1 MLRETGSVAYL
12 EDTPVGVQEH
22 VEGVARKVKAG
33 RHFERISKIVD
44 RVAAPEKKEGKDVKG
59 S

>member
-1 MLRETGSVAYL
+1 M
-12 EDTPVGVQEH
+12 GVQEH